1 MKKVIAVLK
10 KIIKI
15 LRNILIVI
23 LALLIIISV
32 VGQVRKYLEKDDVKP
47 LGIFVNVD
55 GKKMH
60 VYSEGE
66 GKKTIVLMPG
76 LGTPAPSIDFKPL
89 INELKKDFKVVIVEP
104 FGYGFSDKTSKERS
118 VENIVDETRMALKE
132 AKIDGPYILMPHSI
146 SGVYAQYYAAAYPK
160 EVKAIVMLDTTL
172 VKTVVEESDK
182 IDFSFGK
189 KQYALAKVGNFL
201 GVDRIYYNDI
211 YKDENC
217 FSKSDKN
224 DLVKMGVQSS
234 FNKTMKNEADLLLK
248 NCETVNKTK
257 ISNDLPILKFIAIK
271 SMKDINNEKYTKV
284 MNKNINE
291 FKGFIKFNY
300 CALEG
305 KHYIYYTRS
314 KEIGKETREFL
325 AKYDN

>member
-1 MKKVIAVLK
+1 MGAAMMIKKV
-10 KIIKI
+10 IKI
-15 LRNILIVI
+15 LRNILVVI
-23 LALLIIISV
+23 LALTIIIAI

-60 VYSEGE
+60 VYSVGE

-89 INELKKDFKVVIVEP
+89 ISEFSKDFKVVVVEP

-118 VENIVDETRMALKE
+118 VENIVDETRKALK
-132 AKIDGPYILMPHSI
+132 ASKIDGPYILMPHSI
-146 SGVYAQYYAAAYPK
+146 SGVYAQYYAATYPK
-160 EVKAIVMLDTTL
+160 EVETIIMLDTTL

-182 IDFSFGK
+182 IDFSFSK
-189 KQYALAKVGNFL
+189 KEYALAVVGNFL
-201 GVDRIYYNDI
+201 GIDRIYYYNI

-217 FSKSDKN
+217 FSESNKN
-224 DLVKMGVQSS
+224 DLVKMGVKSS

-257 ISNDLPILKFIAIK
+257 MSKDLPILKFIAIRD
-271 SMKDINNEKYTKV
+271 MKDINNEKYTV
-284 MNKNINE
+284 EMNKNINE
-291 FKGFIKFNY
+291 FKGFTKFSY

-305 KHYIYYTRS
+305 GHYIYYTRS
-314 KEIGKETREFL
+314 KEIGQETRDFL
-325 AKYDN
+325 RKYDN